1 MDQFGPE
8 LREALAANRANWNS
22 RVPVHTGPDGYGLDR
37 LRDDPTALTN
47 VVDFDRR
54 YLGDLTGEDVLH
66 LQCHIGT
73 DTVSLARLG
82 ASVTGLDFSEAAIEA
97 AEDLA
102 AGCGVDARFVLGDLH
117 RAPTLLER
125 TYDYVYTGVGALPWL
140 PDIQAWASVVA
151 AMLRPGGRFHMTEGH
166 PMAMI
171 FADDATPDDLRIDY
185 PYFEGRPAV
194 RFEDDTSYVGSGKVA
209 SPESFEWAHNLGA
222 IVQALIDAG
231 LIIDR
236 LEEHRELAWPFLPWM
251 EPVPDREGW
260 YRLPDPL
267 RHSIPLMFTLQ
278 AHKRS

>member
-1 MDQFGPE
+1 MDQFGSE
-8 LREALAANRANWNS
+8 IRAALTANRANWNS
-22 RVPVHTGPDGYGLDR
+22 RVPVHVGPDGYRLDR
-37 LRDDPTALTN
+37 LVDDPMALSD

-54 YLGDLTGEDVLH
+54 YLGDLTGQDALH

-73 DTVSLARLG
+73 DTISLARLG
-82 ASVTGLDFSEAAIEA
+82 ATVTGLDFSEAAIDA
-97 AEDLA
+97 AADLA
-102 AGCGVDARFVLGDLH
+102 ERCGVKAEFVLADLY
-117 RAPTLLER
+117 RAPSLVAR
-125 TYDYVYTGVGALPWL
+125 TFDLVYTGVGAIPWL

-151 AMLRPGGRFHMTEGH
+151 EMLRPGGRFHMTEGH
-166 PMAMI
+166 PMALV
-171 FADDATPDDLRIDY
+171 FADDATPEHLRIDY
-185 PYFEGRPAV
+185 PYFEGRPAM
-194 RFEDDTSYVGSGKVA
+194 RFEDSASYIGSGTIE

-260 YRLPDPL
+260 YRLPESL

-278 AHKRS
+278 ARKRT